1 MTFTWNVEK
10 VTRNNTSRPCP
21 QTFAV
26 EVCIPVCLADE
37 AMTLT
42 TPGRGGTALVER
54 LENRIVERL
63 SSQGADSYLGLAH
76 PGLDHGVVKPIV
88 GRVVTKS
95 GREVGIYRHSQ

>member
-10 VTRNNTSRPCP
+10 VTRNDTGRPCP

-42 TPGRGGTALVER
+42 TPGRG
-54 LENRIVERL
+54 IVERL

-95 GREVGIYRHSQ
+95 GREVGIHRHSQ